1 MVEIAIAAASS
12 QVGREILDKLVAT
25 GNHSIIALIRKDPSS
40 MPTIHGVQWV
50 QTTYQ
55 DTSQLARTLDGIH
68 TVLCF
73 VDPVRDPLGDVQK
86 RLIDASI
93 QAGVKR
99 FAPSEWS
106 IGRKLEDCLDAIP
119 WYASKAIVRKYLE
132 EVNRKEKVLE
142 YSLFL
147 PGFLLNYLGHPH
159 PTTKHITLFPMLF
172 DFDNLRTIVV
182 EEDLHARITF
192 TTIQDIAGVVAR
204 AIEYDGEW
212 PVYGGMGGGT
222 ATVAEILALGERIR
236 GRPFNIRWVKK
247 ADVEA
252 GTADLTPMW
261 EEVHPTIAALPKE
274 QREETAKVIPKGL
287 LTMVGISAWETSEE
301 WNKLLPDYK
310 FTTIEEFVQQVWGG
324 ARDNGS
330 SRKPEI
336 LSFTMLDASR
346 GLYLPILGGKPGS
359 AMCQVRQCSR
369 PGYVLIYTPGVIAM
383 LPQMELLRRSGV
395 LQAII
400 RLSQAI
406 LIQASFSVCLLGV
419 PLRPSQAR
427 ESVARLRNYLTMAEL
442 PSIRWGIIAT
452 GMISSWF
459 VADLVLSRSDAKVR
473 HVIQSI
479 GSSNIEK
486 GKTFTSQFC
495 PQSSPTVYGSYK
507 DVYKDPNVDIIYI
520 GTPHAFHKQNCLDA
534 IAMGKPILCEKAFTL
549 NAQDAKEVFLA
560 AKKKGVYIT
569 EAMWLRH
576 RPLVQDLQKRIH
588 VDKMIG
594 DIIRVYSDF
603 GLEKDIL
610 SLPEDSRYRQPSL
623 GAGSLLDLGIYPITW
638 VLLCLDHEYPPT
650 PEPFII
656 QATQTHLHGVE
667 VSTAALLQ
675 RPSTGQHGVVSSTT
689 LTTGSPDMVARI
701 QGTEGAIEVH
711 GECPS
716 APLSFTVY
724 SKFTRDM
731 ENETISRQSID
742 TFKYPVMGRGYYFE
756 ADNAALDVLEG
767 RLESPIMPW
776 SESVRVLEIM
786 DEIRRQGGTVYAG
799 DSK

>member
-1 MVEIAIAAASS
+1 MVKIAIAAASS

-25 GNHSIIALIRKDPSS
+25 GNHNIIALIRKDPSS
-40 MPTIHGVQWV
+40 MPIFHGVQWV
-50 QTTYQ
+50 QTTYE
-55 DTSQLARTLDGIH
+55 DTSQLARTLAGIH

-73 VDPVRDPLGDVQK
+73 VDPVRDPFGDVQK

-119 WYASKAIVRKYLE
+119 W
-132 EVNRKEKVLE
+132 
-142 YSLFL
+142 
-147 PGFLLNYLGHPH
+147 
-159 PTTKHITLFPMLF
+159 HITLFPMLF

-287 LTMVGISAWETSEE
+287 LTMVGISAWET
-301 WNKLLPDYK
+301 
-310 FTTIEEFVQQVWGG
+310 T
-324 ARDNGS
+324 
-330 SRKPEI
+330 
-336 LSFTMLDASR
+336 
-346 GLYLPILGGKPGS
+346 
-359 AMCQVRQCSR
+359 
-369 PGYVLIYTPGVIAM
+369 
-383 LPQMELLRRSGV
+383 
-395 LQAII
+395 
-400 RLSQAI
+400 
-406 LIQASFSVCLLGV
+406 
-419 PLRPSQAR
+419 
-427 ESVARLRNYLTMAEL
+427 
-442 PSIRWGIIAT
+442 T

-486 GKTFTSQFC
+486 GKTFASQFC
-495 PQSSPTVYGSYK
+495 PQSSPTVYGSYE

-549 NAQDAKEVFLA
+549 NARDAKEVFLA

-638 VLLCLDHEYPPT
+638 VLLCLDHECPPT

-656 QATQTHLHGVE
+656 QATQTHLHDVE

-675 RPSTGQHGVVSSTT
+675 RQSTGQHGVVSSTT

-701 QGTEGAIEVH
+701 QGTEGVIEVH

-731 ENETISRQSID
+731 ENETISRQLID